1 MKRSL
6 FAASLLSLALA
17 SVGIAQGAASSPE
30 TGAQYTQ
37 AQLKQLALTAHA
49 PEQYRALASYYGG
62 QRESY
67 LQQAA
72 KAKKE
77 WAQLSQNVTSHAS
90 KYPLPADSARNLYES
105 YMSKASKAETLE
117 AKYTQMAT
125 PDADG
130 ARLLADA
137 AERLKLSARGYHRVL
152 RVARTL
158 ADLDGAEKIGRLH
171 LAEALSYRALAEDL
185 RRAA

>member
-125 PDADG
+125 PDAPVN
-130 ARLLADA
+130 AQ
-137 AERLKLSARGYHRVL
+137 
-152 RVARTL
+152 
-158 ADLDGAEKIGRLH
+158 
-171 LAEALSYRALAEDL
+171 
-185 RRAA
+185 